1 MVSSIEREL
10 KTLLSKAEYEKL
22 YTYFNLQN
30 QPKIIQSNY
39 YYDTAD
45 EIFKQ
50 NNSALRLRVFDNG
63 SSEWTIKE
71 RVSELESI
79 ELTQFNREKVIDV
92 PQALNEDIIY
102 SADIQEFIASRNIVW
117 TDIKRTMS
125 LITER
130 YNIDV
135 PYGLYALDYTQYPQ
149 AEDYELELESQ
160 DIKTELTNK
169 LNKHQIEI
177 VDQREQPDFIISIG
191 GDGTFLSAF
200 HHFEQYIEHS
210 RFVGIHTGHL
220 GFYTDW
226 LSNEVDAVVDGLLN
240 ASDQSVSYPLL
251 NVEIYLEDG
260 RCKKMLTLNEFSIRS
275 TMGTMVSS

>member
-10 KTLLSKAEYEKL
+10 KTLLSKAEYDKL

-125 LITER
+125 LIAER

-149 AEDYELELESQ
+149 AEDFELELESE
-160 DIKTELTNK
+160 DIEVALEQFNSLLASVDISYKQAETKLSRAHRYSTN
-169 LNKHQIEI
+169 E
-177 VDQREQPDFIISIG
+177 
-191 GDGTFLSAF
+191 
-200 HHFEQYIEHS
+200 
-210 RFVGIHTGHL
+210 
-220 GFYTDW
+220 
-226 LSNEVDAVVDGLLN
+226 
-240 ASDQSVSYPLL
+240 
-251 NVEIYLEDG
+251 
-260 RCKKMLTLNEFSIRS
+260 
-275 TMGTMVSS
+275 

>member
-10 KTLLSKAEYEKL
+10 KTLLSKAEYDKL
-22 YTYFNLQN
+22 YTYFNLKN

-160 DIKTELTNK
+160 DIEVALEQFNSLLASVDISYKQAETKLSRAHRYSTN
-169 LNKHQIEI
+169 E
-177 VDQREQPDFIISIG
+177 
-191 GDGTFLSAF
+191 
-200 HHFEQYIEHS
+200 
-210 RFVGIHTGHL
+210 
-220 GFYTDW
+220 
-226 LSNEVDAVVDGLLN
+226 
-240 ASDQSVSYPLL
+240 
-251 NVEIYLEDG
+251 
-260 RCKKMLTLNEFSIRS
+260 
-275 TMGTMVSS
+275 

>member
-10 KTLLSKAEYEKL
+10 KTLLSKVEYDKL

-160 DIKTELTNK
+160 DIEVALEHFNSLLASVDISYKQAETKLSRAHRYSTN
-169 LNKHQIEI
+169 E
-177 VDQREQPDFIISIG
+177 
-191 GDGTFLSAF
+191 
-200 HHFEQYIEHS
+200 
-210 RFVGIHTGHL
+210 
-220 GFYTDW
+220 
-226 LSNEVDAVVDGLLN
+226 
-240 ASDQSVSYPLL
+240 
-251 NVEIYLEDG
+251 
-260 RCKKMLTLNEFSIRS
+260 
-275 TMGTMVSS
+275 

>member
-10 KTLLSKAEYEKL
+10 KTLLSKAEYDKL

-79 ELTQFNREKVIDV
+79 ELTQFNREKAIDV

-160 DIKTELTNK
+160 DIEVALEQFNSLLASVDISYKQAETKLSRAHRYSTN
-169 LNKHQIEI
+169 E
-177 VDQREQPDFIISIG
+177 
-191 GDGTFLSAF
+191 
-200 HHFEQYIEHS
+200 
-210 RFVGIHTGHL
+210 
-220 GFYTDW
+220 
-226 LSNEVDAVVDGLLN
+226 
-240 ASDQSVSYPLL
+240 
-251 NVEIYLEDG
+251 
-260 RCKKMLTLNEFSIRS
+260 
-275 TMGTMVSS
+275 

>member
-10 KTLLSKAEYEKL
+10 KTLLSKAEYDKL
-22 YTYFNLQN
+22 YTYFNLKN

-102 SADIQEFIASRNIVW
+102 SADIQEFIASKNIVW

-160 DIKTELTNK
+160 DIEVALEHFNSLLASVDISYKQAETKLSRAHRYSTN
-169 LNKHQIEI
+169 E
-177 VDQREQPDFIISIG
+177 
-191 GDGTFLSAF
+191 
-200 HHFEQYIEHS
+200 
-210 RFVGIHTGHL
+210 
-220 GFYTDW
+220 
-226 LSNEVDAVVDGLLN
+226 
-240 ASDQSVSYPLL
+240 
-251 NVEIYLEDG
+251 
-260 RCKKMLTLNEFSIRS
+260 
-275 TMGTMVSS
+275 